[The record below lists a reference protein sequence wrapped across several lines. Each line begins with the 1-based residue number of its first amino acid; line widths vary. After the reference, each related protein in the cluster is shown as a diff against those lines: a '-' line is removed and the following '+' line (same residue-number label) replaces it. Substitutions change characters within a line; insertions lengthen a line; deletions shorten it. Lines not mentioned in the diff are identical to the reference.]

1 MTSSFFTFM
10 SAAILACC
18 QLSFNVN
25 ADSISDFNASWQGQA
40 LASQRLLDVYS
51 PIIDNNILGTHN
63 SYNSESYTSCNF
75 SVGCR
80 YLDPQQK
87 HNLHEQLLMGAR
99 FIELDVHWTAKM
111 ESLFSYPK
119 RLLLCHGF
127 CSLNDKYFTEGLNEI
142 KNWLNS
148 ADSEDQVIILYIEDH
163 MEGHHTD
170 AFNQINERFGQWIYQ
185 SQGCQSIPDS
195 LTKADVIAAGKKVI
209 LWGDGGCSN
218 EINWKNTAYTGLG
231 NVGRIWEDR
240 TTNKAIA
247 DIFTGGSDN
256 YITDSDVTDF
266 FQQGANIVNL
276 DDMVVRDN
284 RLASGIWSWDVNEPN
299 NVGDSQHCALQW
311 SNGRWD
317 DQFCGNDYAY
327 ACYDSQNKLW
337 QVTDNTG
344 SWDGGE
350 QACQALGS
358 QFHFDVPTNSFDN
371 EKLKAAKE
379 AKSHAQVWLDYSD
392 QITEGEWRING
403 LNPNEL

>member
-1 MTSSFFTFM
+1 MKSSFFTFM
-10 SAAILACC
+10 SAATLACC
-18 QLSFNVN
+18 QLSFNAT
-25 ADSISDFNASWQGQA
+25 ADSISDFNNAWEGQA
-40 LASQRLLDVYS
+40 LASQRLLDIYS

-63 SYNSESYTSCNF
+63 SYNSEKYRSCNF

-87 HNLHEQLLMGAR
+87 HTLQEQLLMGAR

-148 ADSEDQVIILYIEDH
+148 DASEDQVVILYIEDH

-170 AFNQINERFGQWIYQ
+170 AFNQINDRFGEWIYQ
-185 SQGCQSIPDS
+185 SQGCQSIADS

-209 LWGDGGCSN
+209 LWGDGGCSSQSDWEN
-218 EINWKNTAYTGLG
+218 MAFTGLG

-240 TTNKAIA
+240 TTARSIGN
-247 DIFTGGSDN
+247 IFTGGSDD
-256 YITDSDVTDF
+256 YITDTDVKDY

-276 DDMVVRDN
+276 DDMVVSDN
-284 RLASGIWSWDVNEPN
+284 RLAAGIWSWDTNEPN

-311 SNGRWD
+311 ANGRWD

-327 ACYDSQNKLW
+327 ACYDEQNKLW

-344 SWDGGE
+344 TWDGGE
-350 QACQALGS
+350 QACQALGTNI
-358 QFHFDVPTNSFDN
+358 HFNVPTNGFDN
-371 EKLKAAKE
+371 EKLKAVKE

-392 QITEGEWRING
+392 QAAEGQWQVNG
-403 LNPNEL
+403 LTPSEL